1 MDAFIIASSAL
12 SQQLLPI
19 LGLVALI
26 ILIIVLANL
35 NTLIK
40 NAIKTVEK
48 TDNTF
53 KLVDTSIEKMQAPL
67 DTVTKL
73 SKGIDEGY
81 DAGIKASAEL
91 KDYLV
96 KNKAVI
102 AEKVSSVV
110 EKTGETINTLKTK
123 ATAHKTETKVPGP
136 EDIIGD

>member
-1 MDAFIIASSAL
+1 
-12 SQQLLPI
+12 
-19 LGLVALI
+19 
-26 ILIIVLANL
+26 
-35 NTLIK
+35 
-40 NAIKTVEK
+40 
-48 TDNTF
+48 
-53 KLVDTSIEKMQAPL
+53 MQAPL
-67 DTVTKL
+67 DTVTKI